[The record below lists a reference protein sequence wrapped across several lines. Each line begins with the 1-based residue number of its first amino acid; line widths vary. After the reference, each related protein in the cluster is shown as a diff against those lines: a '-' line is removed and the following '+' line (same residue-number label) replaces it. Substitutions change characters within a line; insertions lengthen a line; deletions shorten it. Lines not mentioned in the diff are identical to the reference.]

1 MNDEYGT
8 RHAQAAGVAEEL
20 PPRPAFF
27 KRLWMVFVQPG
38 DLFKQLALNPAW
50 FPMAA
55 FVAIVA
61 AGPMWF
67 LPIEAFEAVLE
78 ARIPPDQAAQ
88 MPDIPPEFI
97 RLTSVGGILLVSL
110 LFPLVLSLISYVLFV
125 FIRGDEAKFKQ
136 HLCVMSH
143 AGVIGAFGGLFMLP
157 LRMRSLDIE
166 QTLSVGTFFS
176 FLPEG
181 FVLNVLMGIELF
193 SLWATVIA
201 GIGIA
206 AIDPRRSWQSSASI
220 LFVVLVLFA
229 VVMAFFRG

>member
-1 MNDEYGT
+1 MNTEYDT
-8 RHAQAAGVAEEL
+8 QYAQAAGAGEEP

-38 DLFKQLALNPAW
+38 DLFSQLALNPAW
-50 FPMAA
+50 FPMALFVA
-55 FVAIVA
+55 FVAALSV
-61 AGPMWF
+61 WF
-67 LPIEAFEAVLE
+67 LPAEAFEAVLE
-78 ARIPPDQAAQ
+78 ARVPPDQAAQ

-97 RLTSVGGILLVSL
+97 RLFSVGLILMASLVS
-110 LFPLVLSLISYVLFV
+110 PLVLSLISYVLFV
-125 FIRGDEAKFKQ
+125 FIRGDRASFKQ

-143 AGVIGAFGGLFMLP
+143 VGVITAFGSLFMLP

-176 FLPEG
+176 FLPDG
-181 FVLNVLMGIELF
+181 FFLNVLMGIELF

-201 GIGIA
+201 GLGLA
-206 AIDPRRSWQSSASI
+206 AIDPRRSTQSTASI

>member
-8 RHAQAAGVAEEL
+8 RHAEAAGGAEEL

-27 KRLWMVFVQPG
+27 KRVWMVFVQPG

-61 AGPMWF
+61 ALSMWF
-67 LPIEAFEAVLE
+67 VPGEAFEAVLE
-78 ARIPPDQAAQ
+78 ARVPPDQAAQ

-97 RLTSVGGILLVSL
+97 RLFSVGVILVGSL
-110 LFPLVLSLISYVLFV
+110 LFPLVLSLISYVVFV
-125 FIRGDEAKFKQ
+125 FVRGDEAKFKQ

-206 AIDPRRSWQSSASI
+206 AIDPRRSWQSTASI

>member
-8 RHAQAAGVAEEL
+8 RSAEAAGVAEEL

-55 FVAIVA
+55 FVAIVGA
-61 AGPMWF
+61 LSMWF
-67 LPIEAFEAVLE
+67 VPPEAFEAAMQ

-88 MPDIPPEFI
+88 MPDIPPEI
-97 RLTSVGGILLVSL
+97 LRVMSAGVILVGSL
-110 LFPLVLSLISYVLFV
+110 IFPLVLSLISYVVFV
-125 FIRGDEAKFKQ
+125 FVRGDEAKFKQ

-181 FVLNVLMGIELF
+181 FLLNVLMGIELF

-206 AIDPRRSWQSSASI
+206 AIDPRRSWQSTASI